1 MKARIKFTKTGS
13 MKFIGHLDIMRYF
26 QKAFRRADI
35 DIAYSQGF
43 NRHQLMSFAQP
54 LGVGLTSDGEYLDV
68 ELNSCDSDEEMVARL
83 NAQMNDEI
91 RVVKFHK
98 LGDNGRNAMS
108 IVSAADYEISL
119 KDGYTPVENFEEKFA
134 AFASQEKI
142 EVEKKTKKSSS
153 IVDIKPFIYHYAFDK
168 EAFGKLVGRDYTNTV
183 AQEYDVQ
190 QKVYLQLVAGSVT
203 NIKPDLVM
211 EAFYQYL
218 GQELYEFSYQYH
230 RFDLYADGEKDG
242 ELISLGKL
250 DQ

>member
-68 ELNSCDSDEEMVARL
+68 ELNSSASAEEMIARL

-91 RVVKFHK
+91 RVVRFRV
-98 LGDNGRNAMS
+98 LSDQGRNAMS
-108 IVSAADYEISL
+108 IVSAADYEIAL

-134 AFASQEKI
+134 AFVSQDKI
-142 EVEKKTKKSSS
+142 EIEKKTKKSSS
-153 IVDIKPFIYHYAFDK
+153 IVDIKPFLYQYAFDK
-168 EAFGKLVGRDYTNTV
+168 KTFGELVGRDYRETV
-183 AQEYDVQ
+183 AQEFETQ
-190 QKVYLQLVAGSVT
+190 QKVYVQLIAGSVT
-203 NIKPDLVM
+203 NIKPNLVM

-230 RFDLYADGEKDG
+230 RFDLYADGEKEG
-242 ELISLGKL
+242 ELISLGDL
-250 DQ
+250 EQ

>member
-68 ELNSCDSDEEMVARL
+68 ELNSSDSDEVMMERL

-91 RVVKFHK
+91 RVVNFHVLSDK
-98 LGDNGRNAMS
+98 GRNAMS

-119 KDGYTPVENFEEKFA
+119 KDGYTPVESFEELFTKFA
-134 AFASQEKI
+134 TQDKI
-142 EVEKKTKKSSS
+142 EIEKKTKKSSS
-153 IVDIKPFIYHYAFDK
+153 IVDIKPFIYKFAFDK
-168 EAFGKLVGRDYTNTV
+168 EEFGKMVGKDYSNTV
-183 AQEYDVQ
+183 AQEYGTS
-190 QKVYLQLVAGSVT
+190 QKVYLQLIAGSVT

-211 EAFYQYL
+211 EAFYQFL

-230 RFDLYADGEKDG
+230 RFDLYADGEEDG
-242 ELISLGKL
+242 QLISLGDL
-250 DQ
+250 TE

>member
-68 ELNSCDSDEEMVARL
+68 ELNTCDSDEEMVARL

-91 RVVKFHK
+91 RVVNFHV
-98 LGDNGRNAMS
+98 LGDKGRNAMS

-119 KDGYTPVENFEEKFA
+119 KDGYTPIENFEEKFA
-134 AFASQEKI
+134 AFAAQDKI

-168 EAFGKLVGRDYTNTV
+168 KEFEKLVGRDYTDTV
-183 AQEYDVQ
+183 AQDYEVQ

-218 GQELYEFSYQYH
+218 GEELYEFSCQYH
-230 RFDLYADGEKDG
+230 RYDLYADGDKEG
-242 ELISLGKL
+242 ELISLGEL

>member
-68 ELNSCDSDEEMVARL
+68 ELNSSDSEEEMVKRL
-83 NAQMNDEI
+83 NEQMNDEM
-91 RVVKFHK
+91 RVVKFHVLAEK
-98 LGDNGRNAMS
+98 GRNAMS

-134 AFASQEKI
+134 AFVAQDKI
-142 EVEKKTKKSSS
+142 EIEKKTKKSSS
-153 IVDIKPFIYHYAFDK
+153 VVDIKPFIFHYAFDK
-168 EAFGKLVGRDYTNTV
+168 QTFNSLVGREYNETV
-183 AQEYDVQ
+183 AAEYEVN
-190 QKVYLQLVAGSVT
+190 QKVFLQLVAGSVT

-218 GQELYEFSYQYH
+218 GQDLYEFSYQYH
-230 RFDLYADGEKDG
+230 RFDLYADGEEGGK
-242 ELISLGKL
+242 LTSLGDL
-250 DQ
+250 EQ

>member
-68 ELNSCDSDEEMVARL
+68 ELNSSDSEEEMMERL

-91 RVVKFHK
+91 RVVKFHVLSDK
-98 LGDNGRNAMS
+98 GRNAMS

-119 KDGYTPVENFEEKFA
+119 KDGYTPVENFEGKFRE
-134 AFASQEKI
+134 FVTQDKI
-142 EVEKKTKKSSS
+142 EIEKKTKKSSS
-153 IVDIKPFIYHYAFDK
+153 IVNIKPFIYQFAFDK
-168 EAFGKLVGRDYTNTV
+168 ETFGKMVGKDYTDSV
-183 AQEYDVQ
+183 AQEYEAG

-211 EAFYQYL
+211 EAFYQFL
-218 GQELYEFSYQYH
+218 GQDLYGFSYQYH
-230 RFDLYADGEKDG
+230 RFDLYADGEKEG
-242 ELISLGKL
+242 EFISLGDLKE
-250 DQ
+250 

>member
-26 QKAFRRADI
+26 QKAFRRAEI

-68 ELNSCDSDEEMVARL
+68 QLNSSDSDVRMLERL

-91 RVVKFHK
+91 QAVKFHV
-98 LGDNGRNAMS
+98 LADDGRNAMS
-108 IVSAADYEISL
+108 IVSAADYQIAL
-119 KDGYTPVENFEEKFA
+119 KDGYEAVENLEEKFRT
-134 AFASQEKI
+134 FMEQDKI
-142 EVEKKTKKSSS
+142 EIEKKTKKSST
-153 IVDIKPFIYHYAFDK
+153 IVDMKPFIYQYALEK
-168 EAFGKLVGRDYTNTV
+168 SAFEQLVGRDYSVSV
-183 AQEYDVQ
+183 AQEYDTAQ
-190 QKVYLQLVAGSVT
+190 RIYLQLTSGSVT

-218 GQELYEFSYQYH
+218 GEEYKKFSYQYH
-230 RFDLYADGEKDG
+230 RYDLYADGEKEG
-242 ELISLGKL
+242 TLVSLGDLEK
-250 DQ
+250 

>member
-68 ELNSCDSDEEMVARL
+68 ELNTCDSDEEMIARL

-91 RVVKFHK
+91 RVVNFHV
-98 LGDNGRNAMS
+98 LGDKGRNAMS

-119 KDGYTPVENFEEKFA
+119 KDGYSPIENFEEKFA
-134 AFASQEKI
+134 AFA
-142 EVEKKTKKSSS
+142 
-153 IVDIKPFIYHYAFDK
+153 
-168 EAFGKLVGRDYTNTV
+168 
-183 AQEYDVQ
+183 AQD
-190 QKVYLQLVAGSVT
+190 
-203 NIKPDLVM
+203 
-211 EAFYQYL
+211 
-218 GQELYEFSYQYH
+218 
-230 RFDLYADGEKDG
+230 
-242 ELISLGKL
+242 
-250 DQ
+250 

>member
-68 ELNSCDSDEEMVARL
+68 ELNTSDSDEEMIARL

-91 RVVKFHK
+91 RVVKFH
-98 LGDNGRNAMS
+98 LLADNGRNAMS
-108 IVSAADYEISL
+108 IVSAADYEIAL
-119 KDGYTPVENFEEKFA
+119 KDGYTPIENFEEKFA
-134 AFASQEKI
+134 TFIAQDKI
-142 EVEKKTKKSSS
+142 EVEKKTKKSSAM
-153 IVDIKPFIYHYAFDK
+153 IDIKPFIYQYAFHK
-168 EAFGKLVGRDYTNTV
+168 ESFGELVGRNYQHSV
-183 AQEYDVQ
+183 AQEFEVQ
-190 QKVYLQLVAGSVT
+190 QKVYVQLVAGSVT

-211 EAFYQYL
+211 TAFYQYI
-218 GQELYEFSYQYH
+218 GQDLYEFAYQYH
-230 RFDLYADGEKDG
+230 RFDLYADGDKAG
-242 ELISLGKL
+242 EFISLGDL
-250 DQ
+250 EQ

>member
-68 ELNSCDSDEEMVARL
+68 ELNSSDSDEEMVVRL

-91 RVVKFHK
+91 RVVSFHVLSDK
-98 LGDNGRNAMS
+98 GRNAMS
-108 IVSAADYEISL
+108 IVSAADYEIAL
-119 KDGYTPVENFEEKFA
+119 KDGYTPVENFEEKFT
-134 AFASQEKI
+134 AFMAQEKI

-153 IVDIKPFIYHYAFDK
+153 IVNIKPFVYQYAFDK
-168 EAFGKLVGRDYTNTV
+168 DNFGKKVERDYTDTV
-183 AQEYDVQ
+183 AQEFQ
-190 QKVYLQLVAGSVT
+190 EEQKVYVQLIAGSVT

-218 GQELYEFSYQYH
+218 GQELYPFSYQYH
-230 RFDLYADGEKDG
+230 RYDLYADGADG
-242 ELISLGKL
+242 KLISLGELKE
-250 DQ
+250 